1 MNNTIKTIF
10 RPKIEPEVLKCYEDK
25 LPGRIEVAVNVD
37 SDGRYWAK
45 IKLENDTLFTEADTR
60 DKLEEN
66 VNKAVACYFEIKKEY
81 IPYLL
86 INKRYYDST
95 VKRKSA
101 LKTA

>member
-10 RPKIEPEVLKCYEDK
+10 QPKIEPEVLKCYEDK
-25 LPGRIEVAVNVD
+25 LPDRIEVVVNVD
-37 SDGRYWAK
+37 PDDRYWAK
-45 IKLENDTLFTEADTR
+45 IELENDTLFTEASSR

-66 VNKAVACYFEIKKEY
+66 VNKAVACYFEVKKEY

-86 INKRYYDST
+86 INKRYYDPT
-95 VKRKSA
+95 HKRKPA